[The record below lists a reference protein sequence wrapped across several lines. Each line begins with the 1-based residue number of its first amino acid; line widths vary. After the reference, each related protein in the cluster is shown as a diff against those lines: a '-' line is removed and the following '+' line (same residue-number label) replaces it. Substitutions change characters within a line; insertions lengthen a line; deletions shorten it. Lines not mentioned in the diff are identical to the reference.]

1 MSGIFNIEQARQMV
15 EERGLSHV
23 KVGVFDMDGIM
34 RGKYMSKAKFFSALE
49 GGFNFCDV
57 VLGWDSNDQL
67 YDNVTHTGWHSGYPD
82 ATVRL
87 LPETCRDLMYEE
99 GGLFFLAEFS
109 GASEALCPRAML
121 RRVVEYSRSLGFEP
135 FSAVEYEFFV
145 FSETPKSAQ
154 EKGYRNLEPWTPGN
168 FGYSV
173 LRNSVQNE
181 FYQEL
186 LRLGEVMDFPV
197 EGLHNETG
205 PGVLEVAIGVDGSLA
220 AADKA
225 ALFKTFA
232 KVCAQRNSLMA
243 TFMAKWSNQ
252 YPGQSGHIHMSLQK
266 DGKGVFF
273 EEGKPHNMSDLMRH
287 FTAGCQKY
295 MPEMLAMVASTVNSY
310 SRLVPGYWAPT
321 NATWGVENRT
331 CALRAIPGSSKSQRL
346 EYRVAGADANPYLA
360 LAAALASGLWGIE
373 EKLELGSP
381 IQGNA
386 YTQQQSAELELPHT
400 LWDAAQRLKGSQRA
414 RSLFGDAFVDHFAA
428 TREWEERE
436 LRKTITDWELRRY
449 FEII

>member
-1 MSGIFNIEQARQMV
+1 MSGIFSVEQARKIV

-23 KVGVFDMDGIM
+23 KVGVFDLDGIL
-34 RGKYMSKAKFFSALE
+34 RGKYMSKSKFFSALE
-49 GGFNFCDV
+49 SGFNFCDV

-67 YDNVTHTGWHSGYPD
+67 YDNVNHTGWHTGYPD

-87 LPETCRDLMYEE
+87 LPESCRDLMYEE
-99 GGLFFLAEFS
+99 GGLLFLAEFS

-121 RRVVEYSRSLGFEP
+121 RRVIEYSRSLGFEP

-186 LRLGEVMDFPV
+186 LRLGEVMDFPI

-220 AADKA
+220 SADKA

-243 TFMAKWSNQ
+243 TFMAKWSNN

-266 DGKGVFF
+266 DGQGLFF
-273 EEGKPHNMSDLMRH
+273 DESKPYNMSDLMRH
-287 FTAGCQKY
+287 FTAGCQRY
-295 MPEMLAMVASTVNSY
+295 MPQVLAMVASTVNSY

-321 NATWGVENRT
+321 NATWGIENRT
-331 CALRAIPGSSKSQRL
+331 CALRAIPGSAKSQRL

-373 EKLELGSP
+373 EKLEPTEP

-386 YTQQQSAELELPHT
+386 YEQQQPPELELPHT
-400 LWDAAQRLKGSQRA
+400 LWSAAQNLKASKRA
-414 RSLFGDAFVDHFAA
+414 RELFGDAFVDHFAA